1 MLRFLIRGLLG
12 SFFITVFSFFLTA
25 AGIVL
30 PVGVNVLTFLSCA
43 ILGVPGLLL
52 AYGLSFIQMSE
63 NVEAHG

>member
-1 MLRFLIRGLLG
+1 MLYASYQPVLPVVASECDDG
-12 SFFITVFSFFLTA
+12 FSRFFLTA

-52 AYGLSFIQMSE
+52 AYGLSFIQIY
-63 NVEAHG
+63 V

>member
-12 SFFITVFSFFLTA
+12 SFFITAFSFFLTA

-52 AYGLSFIQMSE
+52 AYGLSFIQIY
-63 NVEAHG
+63 V

>member
-12 SFFITVFSFFLTA
+12 SFFISVFSFFLTV

-52 AYGLSFIQMSE
+52 AYGLSFIQIY
-63 NVEAHG
+63 V

>member
-52 AYGLSFIQMSE
+52 GLVLFKSMSE

>member
-1 MLRFLIRGLLG
+1 MLRF
-12 SFFITVFSFFLTA
+12 A

-52 AYGLSFIQMSE
+52 AYGLSFIQIY
-63 NVEAHG
+63 V